1 MAARR
6 TCDRVATQMRRIAH
20 ILDAKPA
27 LVRLTHRLLSRA
39 LDTPPAGFLVGE
51 LFDRLAPANRRGV
64 DRRRPTAGSLR
75 MPCAGFSDGVLAQ
88 ETLVASPDGRHA
100 SHRHG

>member
-27 LVRLTHRLLSRA
+27 LVRLTHRLLSP
-39 LDTPPAGFLVGE
+39 PPAGFLVGE

-100 SHRHG
+100 SHRRG